1 MQQNYQDAMSVV
13 RKFGKIDL
21 FVTFTCNP
29 HWKEIL
35 ESLLCRQKP
44 QDRPD
49 IIARVFQQKIKALIE
64 DIKKNHVFGVPVPFV
79 YVIEFQKRGL
89 PHAHIL
95 IILRYLRLYLI

>member
-13 RKFGKIDL
+13 RKFGKPDL
-21 FVTFTCNP
+21 FVTFTCSP
-29 HWKEIL
+29 HWNKIL
-35 ESLLCRQKP
+35 ESLLFGQKP

-49 IIARVFQQKIKALIE
+49 IIARVFQQKLKSLME
-64 DIKKNHVFGVPVPFV
+64 DIKKNQIFGVPVAFV

-95 IILRYLRLYLI
+95 IILR